1 MQRSAIA
8 TALILP
14 ASLICPARAASV
26 PWMDS
31 SMGLLQGELTARFG
45 PGQRLRVRRGLAQVA
60 RFWQIRDGG
69 AGEFES
75 FVRAQFAGEP
85 EALDALFRRAQAAM
99 ASLDAHL
106 LEIRQDFSGAPKL
119 PIDALLAGLDP
130 GTHLAED
137 CFRAK
142 VAFAVLLNFPLP
154 SPQERLRD
162 GPSWTARQWA
172 EVRLAERFS
181 RRAPAEAGQ
190 AAAGALA
197 AES

>member
-1 MQRSAIA
+1 LQKSAIA
-8 TALILP
+8 TALILL
-14 ASLICPARAASV
+14 ASPLCPVRAASV

-31 SMGLLQGELTARFG
+31 SMGLLQGELTARYG

-60 RFWQIRDGG
+60 RFWQLRDGG

-75 FVRAQFAGEP
+75 FVRAQFAGQP
-85 EALDALFRRAQAAM
+85 EALDALFRRLDTVM

-106 LEIRQDFSGAPKL
+106 GEIRRDFSGAPKPL
-119 PIDALLAGLDP
+119 PVDTLLAGLDP

-162 GPSWTARQWA
+162 GPAWSPRQWA
-172 EVRLAERFS
+172 EVRLAERFAS
-181 RRAPAEAGQ
+181 RAPAGSGE
-190 AAAGALA
+190 
-197 AES
+197 

>member
-1 MQRSAIA
+1 MRSL
-8 TALILP
+8 ALAAALTLP
-14 ASLICPARAASV
+14 GSLLSPAQAAPV

-45 PGQRLRVRRGLAQVA
+45 PAQRPRIQRGLAQAA
-60 RFWQIRDGG
+60 RFWRLRDGG

-85 EALDALFRRAQAAM
+85 RALDDLFRRMTSAM
-99 ASLDAHL
+99 AGLDAHL
-106 LEIRQDFSGAPKL
+106 LALRRELGAAPGPAL
-119 PIDALLAGLDP
+119 PVDALLAGFDP
-130 GTHLAED
+130 GAQMAEE

-142 VAFAVLLNFPLP
+142 VAFAVLLNFPLA
-154 SPQERLRD
+154 SAQEQLRD

-181 RRAPAEAGQ
+181 RRAPAGS
-190 AAAGALA
+190 
-197 AES
+197 AE